1 MTQQIVYDPPT
12 VATSAAA
19 LPLPDNRLRSG
30 TVARLSG
37 VPVATLRVWERRYGV
52 VDAPKSTTG
61 QRLYSSHDVL
71 RLRLLRQL
79 TERGHAIGTLAALAL
94 QPLQAL
100 WADATGATGATGAAS
115 ASPPAAARSGPRR
128 VVVVGRHAALKLA
141 SAPGCHVVAVHDDLD
156 AAAAAGLPQGC
167 EVLLLQLPSLQPAFA
182 EQALALA
189 AQWHAEAT
197 VVLYGFGA
205 ESVAERL
212 RAAGAVVRRDPISA
226 NELGRLVASASAVPA
241 PAPPAPVSA
250 QMSDLMPA
258 GLPAPARFSIE
269 DLQTL
274 SEMPSEV
281 ACECPRHLAEIL
293 LQLGGFERY
302 SKDCQSRSPA
312 DAALHQHLSQLA
324 GTARALFEQALE
336 RVMIDEGLALPGAA
350 GRRLSG
356 A

>member
-1 MTQQIVYDPPT
+1 MNT
-12 VATSAAA
+12 TSAAA
-19 LPLPDNRLRSG
+19 ISLPDNRLRSG

-52 VDAPKSTTG
+52 VDAPKSATG
-61 QRLYSSHDVL
+61 QRLYNSHDVQ

-100 WADATGATGATGAAS
+100 WADATGATGVA
-115 ASPPAAARSGPRR
+115 PPAAVRSGPRR
-128 VVVVGRHAALKLA
+128 VAVVGRHAALKLA
-141 SAPGCHVVAVHDDLD
+141 SAPGCQVVAVHDDLD
-156 AAAAAGLPQGC
+156 GAAAAGLPQGC
-167 EVLLLQLPSLQPAFA
+167 EVLLLHLPSLQPAFA
-182 EQALALA
+182 ERALALA
-189 AQWHAEAT
+189 AQWRAEAT
-197 VVLYGFGA
+197 VVLYGFGS

-226 NELGRLVASASAVPA
+226 NELGRLVASATAVPA
-241 PAPPAPVSA
+241 PSLPAPVSA
-250 QMSDLMPA
+250 PA
-258 GLPAPARFSIE
+258 RRFSIE

-302 SKDCQSRSPA
+302 SNDCQSRSPA

-336 RVMIDEGLALPGAA
+336 RVMVDEGLVLPSAA
-350 GRRLSG
+350 
-356 A
+356 

>member
-1 MTQQIVYDPPT
+1 MTQQVVYDPPT
-12 VATSAAA
+12 VATGAVA

-52 VDAPKSTTG
+52 VDAPKSATG
-61 QRLYSSHDVL
+61 QRLYSSHDVQ

-79 TERGHAIGTLAALAL
+79 TERGHAIGTLATLAL

-100 WADATGATGATGAAS
+100 WADATAAAGAAS
-115 ASPPAAARSGPRR
+115 ASPPAAVRSGPRR

-156 AAAAAGLPQGC
+156 GAAAAGLPQGC

-189 AQWHAEAT
+189 AQWQAEAT

-226 NELGRLVASASAVPA
+226 NELARLVASATASPA
-241 PAPPAPVSA
+241 PALPAPVSA
-250 QMSDLMPA
+250 VAQLEV
-258 GLPAPARFSIE
+258 PAPARRFSIE

-336 RVMIDEGLALPGAA
+336 RVMIDEGLVLPGAA
-350 GRRLSG
+350 
-356 A
+356 

>member
-1 MTQQIVYDPPT
+1 MAI
-12 VATSAAA
+12 
-19 LPLPDNRLRSG
+19 PLPDNRLRSG

-52 VDAPKSTTG
+52 VDAPKSATG
-61 QRLYSSHDVL
+61 HRLYNSHDVQ

-100 WADATGATGATGAAS
+100 WAYATGATGAA
-115 ASPPAAARSGPRR
+115 PPAAARSGPRR
-128 VVVVGRHAALKLA
+128 VAVVGRHAALKLA
-141 SAPGCHVVAVHDDLD
+141 SAPGCQVVAVHDDLD
-156 AAAAAGLPQGC
+156 GAAAASLPQSC
-167 EVLLLQLPSLQPAFA
+167 DVLLLHLPSLQPAFA

-189 AQWHAEAT
+189 AHWRAEAT
-197 VVLYGFGA
+197 VVLYGFGS

-226 NELGRLVASASAVPA
+226 NELGRLVAGATAVPA
-241 PAPPAPVSA
+241 PS
-250 QMSDLMPA
+250 
-258 GLPAPARFSIE
+258 LPAPMSAPARLFSID

-302 SKDCQSRSPA
+302 SNDCQSRSPA

-336 RVMIDEGLALPGAA
+336 RVMVDEGLVLPSAA
-350 GRRLSG
+350 
-356 A
+356 